1 MQKKK
6 ESESQ
11 AAATSAL
18 KNSQTKAKPRQV
30 AVTSKRNHSGANQEV
45 VSGGGVVGGAGLQ
58 TDRTAHSKEQS
69 GGLRPIWGSDF
80 DQTRFNWLGGSQSET
95 AGVELR

>member
-45 VSGGGVVGGAGLQ
+45 VSGGGVVGGGLQ